1 MKFRAF
7 TLIFTISGFW
17 LLSASQSFAQM
28 PQKAGRNSE
37 NASYRSRTYFPF
49 RKKASKEQKRRLLP
63 RAEDE
68 ARYAQ
73 ILAAPRTGIF
83 RLLPDSGCEAN
94 TLVIKV
100 DENCLNRIPESSFY
114 SFRENEHA
122 QEILSD
128 IRLQNGH
135 LISDGVLSQAI
146 LVNLGDIRLETVT
159 TATKGLK
166 FLNEYAP
173 QSASKE
179 AQKQFLQMKNG
190 VEADGYLIKKIAPVV
205 ENSTYALARYC
216 IQRQHFQN
224 VSRGFHFD
232 LLAGDKRIDQ
242 TLAFR
247 VVRKD
252 DDGDVTIVWR
262 ELARRE
268 SPRIKFERR
277 KESIKISPRRIRKRF
292 QANSRNGVFN
302 DSSQQNPLKK

>member
-190 VEADGYLIKKIAPVV
+190 IEADGYQYKKTAPVV
-205 ENSTYALARYC
+205 ENATYALRVIAYKGNILRTY
-216 IQRQHFQN
+216 
-224 VSRGFHFD
+224 RGFVFD
-232 LLAGDKRIDQ
+232 MLAGDKRIDL

-252 DDGDVTIVWR
+252 DDGGVTIIWR

-268 SPRIKFERR
+268 SPRIKFE
-277 KESIKISPRRIRKRF
+277 KGK
-292 QANSRNGVFN
+292 SR
-302 DSSQQNPLKK
+302 